1 MNTIEKEI
9 LVESLMNQIWSMYLM
24 SIIGSSIVSKNV
36 NKPRLVCIC
45 KGIGAAGRYYAS
57 RGIVEI
63 NVAYYNGDGNTSN
76 LETTIAHEIAHHIA
90 HCIWPNASQW
100 HGPEFRMVMNSIGYD
115 GDTYHS
121 MSRNKAKAVAQK
133 SKDELFDL

>member
-24 SIIGSSIVSKNV
+24 SVIGSTIVSKNV

-45 KGIGAAGRYYAS
+45 KGIGAAGRYHVS
-57 RGIVEI
+57 KQMVEI
-63 NVAYYNGDGNTSN
+63 NVAYYNGGLTDT

-100 HGPEFRMVMNSIGYD
+100 HGPEFRMVMQSIGYD
-115 GDTYHS
+115 GDTFHS
-121 MSRNKAKAVAQK
+121 MSVSKAKAVAQR
-133 SKDELFDL
+133 SKNELFDL

>member
-1 MNTIEKEI
+1 MNTIEKEL
-9 LVESLMNQIWSMYLM
+9 LVESLVLEVWAMYLV
-24 SIIGSSIVSKNV
+24 SVIGSSIVSKNV
-36 NKPRLVCIC
+36 AKPQLRCIC

-63 NVAYYNGDGNTSN
+63 NVAYYNGGLTDQLT
-76 LETTIAHEIAHHIA
+76 ETIAHEIAHHIA

-100 HGPEFRMVMNSIGYD
+100 HGPEFRMVMGAIGYD

-121 MSRNKAKAVAQK
+121 MSRSKAKMVAQK